1 MRLAQLTQPSPSNRW
16 RDSRHLR
23 ENRIILAPTVLRSLQ
38 RCRKNEH
45 HVGSCAEIRLREK
58 SWHRYCLRRGEN
70 QLKSYAPRKNL
81 THEPT
86 VGRVQST
93 SGQYSILSAAVP
105 DGDTGNR
112 DIIQDGRFQLS
123 RTLRFRGAHCAAFGG
138 RRFAEPV
145 FIRVRWWKHL
155 PHGHR
160 RFR

>member
-1 MRLAQLTQPSPSNRW
+1 MA
-16 RDSRHLR
+16 LR
-23 ENRIILAPTVLRSLQ
+23 FALQ
-38 RCRKNEH
+38 RGIGIAIAYKAAKTNY
-45 HVGSCAEIRLREK
+45 I
-58 SWHRYCLRRGEN
+58 
-70 QLKSYAPRKNL
+70 YAPRKNL

-145 FIRVRWWKHL
+145 RIRVHWWKHL

-160 RFR
+160 